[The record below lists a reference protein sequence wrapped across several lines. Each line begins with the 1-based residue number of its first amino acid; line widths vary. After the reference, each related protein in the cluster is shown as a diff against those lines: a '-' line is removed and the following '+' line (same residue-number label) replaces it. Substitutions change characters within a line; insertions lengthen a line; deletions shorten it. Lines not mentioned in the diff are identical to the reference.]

1 MRALVVDS
9 QRRHTMRVIITASL
23 LAAALAGGS
32 SALAQSGYVHHNFC
46 LKTGSG
52 QDCAY
57 DSMAQCEAAKGGNA
71 DFCVQNE
78 PPINHGANQ

>member
-1 MRALVVDS
+1 M
-9 QRRHTMRVIITASL
+9 MRVIITASL

-32 SALAQSGYVHHNFC
+32 SAFAQSGYVHHNFC

-57 DSMAQCEAAKGGNA
+57 DSMAQCEAAKRGNA

>member
-1 MRALVVDS
+1 
-9 QRRHTMRVIITASL
+9 
-23 LAAALAGGS
+23 
-32 SALAQSGYVHHNFC
+32 LAQSGYVHHNFC

-57 DSMAQCEAAKGGNA
+57 DSMAQCEAAKRGNA